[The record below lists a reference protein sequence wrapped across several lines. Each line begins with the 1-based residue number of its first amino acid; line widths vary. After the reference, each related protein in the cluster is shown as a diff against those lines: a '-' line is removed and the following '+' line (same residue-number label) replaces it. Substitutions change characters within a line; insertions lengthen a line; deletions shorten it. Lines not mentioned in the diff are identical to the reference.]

1 MFLVVSFM
9 VEADIYE
16 KLRKIMNAGTA
27 IKLPKHKATGEMLRA
42 IFSEEEAR
50 LLTVFEKSQQPL
62 SSEKIAQLSGVP
74 EEKVKKIFDDMAYKG
89 KVIKA
94 GNFYVL
100 MPFVPGLFEV
110 YFTHN
115 RDDPERMRKAAKAYR
130 ELFYAGHPFELSA
143 GGYPLYRVIPSVEP
157 TEKIIE
163 INKPIEVQHQVLP
176 YEVLR
181 EYLSKANLF
190 AVVPCS
196 CRNAAK
202 LAGEPCKRTDENFCV
217 TTDFLAKSVLDQGVG
232 RQVTLDELMEIM
244 KKAEEAGLVHETIN
258 IQDTSVFICN
268 CCPCCCGFLKS
279 VKEFHNYNAITKS
292 NFAPRWNGDLCQRC
306 EKCMEICPM
315 GAIFHHWPHSE
326 DESDDVMMI
335 REDLCIGCGL
345 CASNCPNGAITLE
358 KVRNVVPVKSQAEME
373 EKFRVARAH

>member
-1 MFLVVSFM
+1 M

-27 IKLPKHKATGEMLRA
+27 IKLPKHKAVNEMLRG
-42 IFSEEEAR
+42 IFSEEEAA

-62 SSEKIAQLSGVP
+62 SSEKIAQLSGVS
-74 EEKVKKIFDDMAYKG
+74 EEKVKKIFDEMAYKG

-115 RDDPERMRKAAKAYR
+115 RDDPDRLKRAAKAYR
-130 ELFYAGHPFELSA
+130 ELFYSGHPFELSA
-143 GGYPLYRVIPSVEP
+143 GSYPLYRVIPAADP
-157 TEKIIE
+157 TKKTIE
-163 INKPIEVQHQVLP
+163 INKSLEVKHQVLP

-202 LAGEPCKRTDENFCV
+202 YAGEPCKRTDENFCV
-217 TTDFLAKSVLDQGVG
+217 TSGFLAQSVIDQGVG
-232 RQVTLDELMEIM
+232 RQVTLDELMEVM
-244 KKAEEAGLVHETIN
+244 RKAEEAGLVHETIN

-279 VKEFHNYNAITKS
+279 VKEFQNYDAITKS
-292 NFAPRWNGDLCQRC
+292 NFVPVTNNDLCTKC
-306 EKCMEICPM
+306 EKCIEICPM
-315 GAIFHHWPHSE
+315 DARYHHWPHS
-326 DESDDVMMI
+326 DDLSDDYIVL
-335 REDLCIGCGL
+335 REDLCIGCGV
-345 CASNCPNGAITLE
+345 CASNCPSEAITLE
-358 KVRNVVPVKSQAEME
+358 KVRNVVPVKGQAEME
-373 EKFRVARAH
+373 QKFREERVH